1 MKRISEQTIEL
12 VRSSADLVEV
22 VGSYIEL
29 KKKGRNFLG
38 LCPFHGE
45 KTPSFSVSPDKQIY
59 KCFGC
64 GEGGGVINFLMAID
78 TLSFIESVEKLA
90 EMYNIKIE
98 TSASD
103 KRIKNL
109 KDQLLDINK
118 LSANYYSEQ
127 LNKNETIKEY
137 LYQRNF
143 NDDMIKLFQLGY
155 SDKSSSKLLS
165 FLQDQKFSSEA
176 LKKSGLFSDSQ
187 RGYFDRFFSR
197 LIFPITDKSGNVIAF
212 AGRDLT
218 NKQNIAKYINS
229 IETPI
234 YNKSKTFYGLNL
246 SKDFIRKENSIILV
260 EGYFDLIRLYQHNIK
275 NVVAISGT
283 SFTDLHA
290 SIIKQYSKNIIIA
303 FDGDS
308 AGKKA
313 AIRTG
318 YTLLKNDINPKIL
331 SIPDGMDPDDW
342 VDTDGPNP
350 FIESIKKSKTVINFN
365 CDFLKLEEKNDISL
379 IVEHILNEISLIE
392 NPIFREISAKDLADA
407 VNLSEENII
416 MSLNNKLSNKRK
428 FNNKSD
434 NDVQRNVID
443 NNANILLEDDFI
455 RLCLNDNVELRK
467 IIFKHMNKD
476 WLNSQIH
483 INIYDY
489 LYIHLKSE
497 DKMPINL
504 IINKI
509 TDNSIRSKLTDL
521 SMSSNK
527 IDADDNLVFNCLTQ
541 LEKEELQKELNL
553 LKNKLKKLNDD
564 SLLTDLLTKISTL
577 EKTIADLDPFLKYK

>member
-12 VRSSADLVEV
+12 VRSSADIVEV
-22 VGSYIEL
+22 IGSYIEL
-29 KKKGRNFLG
+29 KKKGRNFFG

-45 KTPSFSVSPDKQIY
+45 KTPSFSVTPDKQIY

-90 EMYNIKIE
+90 DMYNIKIE
-98 TSASD
+98 TSAAD
-103 KRIKNL
+103 KRTKNL
-109 KDQLLDINK
+109 RDQLLEINK
-118 LSANYYSEQ
+118 LSANYYSEE
-127 LNKNETIKEY
+127 LNKNEAIKKY

-143 NDDMIKLFQLGY
+143 NDEIITLFQLGY

-197 LIFPITDKSGNVIAF
+197 LIFPITDKNGDVIAF

-218 NKQNIAKYINS
+218 NKKNIAKYINS

-246 SKDFIRKENSIILV
+246 SKDFIRKEKSIILV

-342 VDTDGPNP
+342 VDDDGPNP

-365 CDFLKLEEKNDISL
+365 CDFLKFEEKNDITL

-392 NPIFREISAKDLADA
+392 NPIFREISAKHLSDA

-416 MSLNNKLSNKRK
+416 MSLNKKLSIKRK
-428 FNNKSD
+428 FNNKS
-434 NDVQRNVID
+434 NNNVQISVTD
-443 NNANILLEDDFI
+443 NNSNILLEDDFI
-455 RLCLNDNVELRK
+455 RLCLNDKLELRK
-467 IIFKHMNKD
+467 IIFTHMDRN
-476 WLNSQIH
+476 WLNSPIH
-483 INIYDY
+483 INIYDK
-489 LYIHLKSE
+489 LYIHLKSK
-497 DKMPINL
+497 DSMPVNL

-509 TDNSIRSKLTDL
+509 TDPSMRNKLTDL
-521 SMSSNK
+521 SISSNK
-527 IDADDNLVFNCLTQ
+527 IDADENFIFDCLAQ
-541 LEKEELQKELNL
+541 LEKEEIQKELNL
-553 LKNKLKKLNDD
+553 LKNKLKNLSDD
-564 SLLTDLLTKISTL
+564 SLLTDMLKKISTL
-577 EKTIADLDPFLKYK
+577 EKNISELNLKYK

>member
-12 VRSSADLVEV
+12 VRSSADIVEV
-22 VGSYIEL
+22 IGSYIEL
-29 KKKGRNFLG
+29 KKKGRNFFG

-45 KTPSFSVSPDKQIY
+45 KTPSFSVTPDKQIY

-90 EMYNIKIE
+90 DMYNIKIE
-98 TSASD
+98 TSATD
-103 KRIKNL
+103 KRTKNL
-109 KDQLLDINK
+109 RDQLLEINK

-127 LNKNETIKEY
+127 LNKNEVIKKY

-143 NDDMIKLFQLGY
+143 NDEIITLFQLGY

-176 LKKSGLFSDSQ
+176 LKKSGLFSDGQ

-197 LIFPITDKSGNVIAF
+197 LIFPITDKNGDVIAF

-218 NKQNIAKYINS
+218 NKKNIAKYINS

-246 SKDFIRKENSIILV
+246 SKDFIRKEKYIILV

-342 VDTDGPNP
+342 VDDGGPNL

-365 CDFLKLEEKNDISL
+365 CDFLKFEEKNDIAL
-379 IVEHILNEISLIE
+379 IVEHVLNEISLIE
-392 NPIFREISAKDLADA
+392 NPIFREISAKHLSDS

-416 MSLNNKLSNKRK
+416 MSLNKKLSTKRK
-428 FNNKSD
+428 FKNKINNDIQIS
-434 NDVQRNVID
+434 VTD
-443 NNANILLEDDFI
+443 NNSNILLEDDFI
-455 RLCLNDNVELRK
+455 RLCLNDKLDLRK
-467 IIFKHMNKD
+467 IIFTHMDRN
-476 WLNSQIH
+476 WLNSPVH
-483 INIYDY
+483 INIYDK

-497 DKMPINL
+497 DSMPVNL

-509 TDNSIRSKLTDL
+509 TDPSMRNKLTDL
-521 SMSSNK
+521 SISSNK
-527 IDADDNLVFNCLTQ
+527 IDADKNFIFNCLTQ
-541 LEKEELQKELNL
+541 LEKEEIQKEINL
-553 LKNKLKKLNDD
+553 LKNKLKDLSDD
-564 SLLTDLLTKISTL
+564 SLLTDMLKKISTL
-577 EKTIADLDPFLKYK
+577 EKNISELNLKYK

>member
-12 VRSSADLVEV
+12 VRSSADIVEV
-22 VGSYIEL
+22 IGSYIEL
-29 KKKGRNFLG
+29 KKKGRNFFG

-45 KTPSFSVSPDKQIY
+45 KTPSFSVTPDKQIY

-90 EMYNIKIE
+90 DMYNIKIE
-98 TSASD
+98 TSATD
-103 KRIKNL
+103 KRTKNL
-109 KDQLLDINK
+109 RDQLLEINK

-127 LNKNETIKEY
+127 LNKNEVIKKY

-143 NDDMIKLFQLGY
+143 NDEIITLFQLGY

-176 LKKSGLFSDSQ
+176 LKKSGLFSDGQ

-197 LIFPITDKSGNVIAF
+197 LIFPITDKNGDVIAF

-218 NKQNIAKYINS
+218 NKKNIAKYINS

-246 SKDFIRKENSIILV
+246 SKDFIRKEKYIILV

-342 VDTDGPNP
+342 VDDGGPNP

-365 CDFLKLEEKNDISL
+365 CDFLKFEEKNDIAL
-379 IVEHILNEISLIE
+379 IVEHVLNEISLIE
-392 NPIFREISAKDLADA
+392 NPIFREISAKHLSDS

-416 MSLNNKLSNKRK
+416 MSLNKKLSTKRK
-428 FNNKSD
+428 FNNKIN
-434 NDVQRNVID
+434 NDIQISVTD
-443 NNANILLEDDFI
+443 NNSNILLEDDFI
-455 RLCLNDNVELRK
+455 RLCLNDKLDLRK
-467 IIFKHMNKD
+467 IIFTHMDRN
-476 WLNSQIH
+476 WLNSPIH
-483 INIYDY
+483 INIYDK

-497 DKMPINL
+497 DSMPVNL

-509 TDNSIRSKLTDL
+509 TDPSMRNKLTDL
-521 SMSSNK
+521 SISSNK
-527 IDADDNLVFNCLTQ
+527 IDADKNFIFNCLTQ
-541 LEKEELQKELNL
+541 LEKEEIQKEINF
-553 LKNKLKKLNDD
+553 LKNKLKDLSDD
-564 SLLTDLLTKISTL
+564 SLLTDMLKKISTL
-577 EKTIADLDPFLKYK
+577 EKNISELNLKYK

>member
-118 LSANYYSEQ
+118 LSADYYSEQ

-176 LKKSGLFSDSQ
+176 LKKSGLFSNSQ

-218 NKQNIAKYINS
+218 NKQNTAKYINS

-350 FIESIKKSKTVINFN
+350 FIETIKKSKTVINFN

-392 NPIFREISAKDLADA
+392 NPIFREISAKHLADA

-497 DKMPINL
+497 DNMPINL

-541 LEKEELQKELNL
+541 LEKEELQKEINL
-553 LKNKLKKLNDD
+553 LKNKLKDLSDD
-564 SLLTDLLTKISTL
+564 SLLTDMLKKISTL
-577 EKTIADLDPFLKYK
+577 EKNISKLNLKYK

>member
-1 MKRISEQTIEL
+1 
-12 VRSSADLVEV
+12 
-22 VGSYIEL
+22 
-29 KKKGRNFLG
+29 
-38 LCPFHGE
+38 
-45 KTPSFSVSPDKQIY
+45 VSPDKQIY

-197 LIFPITDKSGNVIAF
+197 LIFPITDKSGNIIAF

-218 NKQNIAKYINS
+218 NKKNIAKYINS

-318 YTLLKNDINPKIL
+318 YTLLKNDVNPKIL

-455 RLCLNDNVELRK
+455 RLCLNNNVELRK

-497 DKMPINL
+497 DNMPINL

-521 SMSSNK
+521 SISSNK

-553 LKNKLKKLNDD
+553 LKNKLKNLNDD

>member
-12 VRSSADLVEV
+12 VRSTADIVEV
-22 VGSYIEL
+22 IGSYIEL
-29 KKKGRNFLG
+29 KKKGRNFFG

-45 KTPSFSVSPDKQIY
+45 KTPSFSVTPDKQIY

-90 EMYNIKIE
+90 SIYNIKIE

-109 KDQLLDINK
+109 KEQLLDINR
-118 LSANYYSEQ
+118 LSAKYYSEQ
-127 LNKNETIKEY
+127 LNENETIKNY
-137 LYQRNF
+137 LYKRNF

-155 SDKSSSKLLS
+155 SDKSSSKLLP
-165 FLQDQKFSSEA
+165 FLQEQKFSSDA
-176 LKKSGLFSDSQ
+176 MKKSGLFSDSQ

-197 LIFPITDKSGNVIAF
+197 LIFPITDKNGDVIAF

-218 NKQNIAKYINS
+218 NKKNIAKYINS

-246 SKDFIRKENSIILV
+246 SKNSIRTEKSIILV
-260 EGYFDLIRLYQHNIK
+260 EGYFDLIRLYQNNIK

-318 YTLLKNDINPKIL
+318 YTLLKNEVNPKIL
-331 SIPDGMDPDDW
+331 SIPDDMDPDDW
-342 VDTDGPNP
+342 VDSDGPNP

-365 CDFLKLEEKNDISL
+365 YDFLKLEQDNDITI
-379 IVEHILNEISLIE
+379 IVEEILNEISTIE
-392 NPIFREISAKDLADA
+392 NPVFREISAKHLSEAA
-407 VNLSEENII
+407 NLSEENII
-416 MSLNNKLSNKRK
+416 MSLNKKLSNKRT
-428 FNNKSD
+428 FNAQSD
-434 NDVQRNVID
+434 DGLQTNFID
-443 NNANILLEDDFI
+443 NNSNSLLEDDFI
-455 RLCLNDNVELRK
+455 RLCLNENKELRE
-467 IIFKHMNKD
+467 IIFKYMNKD

-483 INIYDY
+483 INIYDK

-497 DKMPINL
+497 DSMPVNL

-509 TDNSIRSKLTDL
+509 TDNSIRNKLTDL
-521 SMSSNK
+521 SITSNK
-527 IDADDNLVFNCLTQ
+527 IDANENFIFECLIQ
-541 LEKEELQKELNL
+541 LEKEQLQKELSVL
-553 LKNKLKKLNDD
+553 RNKLRNLNDD
-564 SLLTDLLTKISTL
+564 SLLTNTLKNISAL
-577 EKTIADLDPFLKYK
+577 EKTISELGSKYK

>member
-118 LSANYYSEQ
+118 LSADYYSEQ

-176 LKKSGLFSDSQ
+176 LKKSGLFSNSQ

-218 NKQNIAKYINS
+218 NKQNTAKYINS

-350 FIESIKKSKTVINFN
+350 FIETIKKSKTVINFN

-392 NPIFREISAKDLADA
+392 NPIFREISAKHLADA

-497 DKMPINL
+497 DNMPINL

-541 LEKEELQKELNL
+541 LEKEELQKEINL
-553 LKNKLKKLNDD
+553 LKNKLKDLSDD
-564 SLLTDLLTKISTL
+564 SLLTDMLKKISTL
-577 EKTIADLDPFLKYK
+577 EKNISELNLKYK